1 MNKKIPLFTVLLYLL
16 MGIMG
21 MYWDVIL
28 GITRIESLNW
38 VMVNGR
44 LQYFIAEFIL
54 GIMAGLIIPLFD
66 MPPVQR
72 NTDIL
77 FRVMGASVIWILI
90 LWYLTSRTNIFR
102 RS

>member
-1 MNKKIPLFTVLLYLL
+1 MKKKIPLFAILLYLL
-16 MGIMG
+16 LGVIG

-28 GITRIESLNW
+28 GFTRIESLTW

-44 LQYFIAEFIL
+44 LQYFIGEFTIGIIL
-54 GIMAGLIIPLFD
+54 GLIVTLFN

-77 FRVMGASVIWILI
+77 FRAMGASVIWILI
-90 LWYLTSRTNIFR
+90 FWYLISRTNIFR